1 MTATPARTFVLIRA
15 VRVKRFKNTA
25 MRDLNH
31 VGNDIQRIATMN
43 AGVKAAI
50 AQLLAT
56 ARPCTSANRNNHL
69 RESFRLSPSATGVS
83 EGRGLGDEGL
93 PIDSPTL
100 RLTDI
105 PAMGGEGLT
114 RASLNSNRQRT
125 R

>member
-1 MTATPARTFVLIRA
+1 M
-15 VRVKRFKNTA
+15 
-25 MRDLNH
+25 
-31 VGNDIQRIATMN
+31 QRIATMN
-43 AGVKAAI
+43 AGVKPAI

-69 RESFRLSPSATGVS
+69 RESFRLSPSATGVP
-83 EGRGLGDEGL
+83 EGRGIGDEGL

-100 RLTDI
+100 RLTDT
-105 PAMGGEGLT
+105 PAMGGECLI